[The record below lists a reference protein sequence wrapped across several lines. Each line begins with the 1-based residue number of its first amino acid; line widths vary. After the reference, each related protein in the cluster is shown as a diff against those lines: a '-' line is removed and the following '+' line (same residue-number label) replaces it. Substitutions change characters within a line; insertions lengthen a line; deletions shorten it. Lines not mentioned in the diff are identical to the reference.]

1 VVLHKNVLL
10 IYFFYIKMCGWLQ
23 VNSQVN
29 ADMNESGGH
38 AQNVDAKKVIMVLK
52 CMWDYILLYAE
63 NQL

>member
-1 VVLHKNVLL
+1 
-10 IYFFYIKMCGWLQ
+10 MCGWLQ